1 MLSFLL
7 TDVVDSTALWERA
20 PVPMDSALARH
31 DALIASAVEAHGGVL
46 LKHKGEGDS
55 TFSVFASAIAAA
67 AAATDAQRLLAAEQ
81 WDDATLISVRMGIHT
96 GEAFQRGRDYYGQ
109 TVNRAARVRAL
120 AQGGQVLLSAAA
132 AALVETQLPEGTDL
146 QFLRSELLRGTEK
159 VEAIHEL
166 VDHQRPRLARRGT
179 GDMPPAAPSLP
190 VPLASS
196 LPSVFVGRRAL
207 TDTIHAARDRAARGS
222 VETVLLGGE
231 PGAGKT
237 SIASAIARVAH
248 GHDWTVLFGSCDE
261 LVTTPYEPFR
271 EAIGDYVSCA
281 PMSVLADH
289 VARHGG
295 EIGRLTPNLSARV
308 GGLPL
313 TGR

>member
-67 AAATDAQRLLAAEQ
+67 AAATEAQRLLAAEP
-81 WDDATLISVRMGIHT
+81 WHDATLISVRMGIHT

-132 AALVETQLPEGTDL
+132 AALVETQLPDGTEL

-166 VDHQRPRLARRGT
+166 VDHQRPRLATRGP

-190 VPLASS
+190 LPLASS
-196 LPSVFVGRRAL
+196 LPSVFVGRRDL
-207 TDTIHAARDRAARGS
+207 TAHDPRRA
-222 VETVLLGGE
+222 
-231 PGAGKT
+231 
-237 SIASAIARVAH
+237 
-248 GHDWTVLFGSCDE
+248 
-261 LVTTPYEPFR
+261 
-271 EAIGDYVSCA
+271 
-281 PMSVLADH
+281 
-289 VARHGG
+289 
-295 EIGRLTPNLSARV
+295 
-308 GGLPL
+308 
-313 TGR
+313 